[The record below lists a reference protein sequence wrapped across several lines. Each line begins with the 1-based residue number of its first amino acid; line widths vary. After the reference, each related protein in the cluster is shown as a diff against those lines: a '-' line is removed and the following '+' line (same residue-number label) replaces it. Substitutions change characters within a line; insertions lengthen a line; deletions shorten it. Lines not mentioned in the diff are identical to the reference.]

1 MCEVVGGLKGGKVH
15 VVADDIVVVEFVDTQ
30 EEAVLDQDQNLEG
43 ILQ

>member
-1 MCEVVGGLKGGKVH
+1 MVGGLKGGK

-30 EEAVLDQDQNLEG
+30 EEAMHDQDQNLEG